1 MPRAKHAEPCPVCFE
16 VKDEQF
22 FPCGHFVCSAC
33 EAEMTRRG
41 LLACPTCRTPREG
54 VSRAEVEQ
62 LNHSRV
68 RGDAAESGFRVVFLS
83 ESDTN
88 NYEDFTTQE
97 LPRQD
102 FTNLESTD
110 PSMARLVSVLT
121 TPTNLRHFMALRDR
135 VLDESL
141 PR

>member
-16 VKDEQF
+16 VKDNHF

-41 LLACPTCRTPREG
+41 FLACPTCRTPRAG
-54 VSRAEVEQ
+54 ISQAEAERSNHTRVEETQ
-62 LNHSRV
+62 P
-68 RGDAAESGFRVVFLS
+68 SGFRVIFLS

-88 NYEDFTTQE
+88 DYEDFTTQE

-102 FTNLESTD
+102 FTNLQSTD
-110 PSMARLVSVLT
+110 PSMARLVSVLIN
-121 TPTNLRHFMALRDR
+121 PTNLGHFMAMRDR
-135 VLDESL
+135 VYNDTP